1 MVTPRSSALAA
12 ELDRLVGA
20 GLERYRRGDVDGAL
34 AAWEEVLAVAPG
46 NLRAAGYVDY
56 VRAHY
61 DSLVGLIPAP
71 LTELLLPFGLDG
83 NDPSSEYEVSVSY
96 DGGPGERLAEPA
108 VEDGWGIELELAP
121 VAPPSAG
128 AQGSSPTIE
137 LDADEPPLRAV
148 PMPVRAPGVS
158 TFGDDDATSAYQG
171 LRRMPSRALSPLAF
185 DLGDDSGEATFGSTR
200 GPGPIEL
207 DLELGPS
214 LLPVSTSS
222 ARGADFD
229 REPSAELTIERA
241 PKAARPSIDLD
252 AATEDGLSKGR
263 TLPVA
268 APTSTR
274 PASLDVPT
282 RDLSARAAAPPPRAR
297 ISSSPPLPASQR
309 PTAQLGPMVLPSI
322 AELSLELDPSGDDG
336 GLDMDRAARELG
348 IEDHVP
354 ALDPPALAPPPSRHD
369 DAGAVSVEELRLPPP
384 PGRAKPVDDD
394 EHRAPVV
401 ARAGTTGLALQ
412 LLGQAD
418 RDRRPG
424 ESVDD
429 TARRRIGWLIERAR
443 TAAIAG
449 EHELVAAAI
458 DLALAESPD
467 SAVAQKLVHKHRETL
482 LDCYYRYFGALDRRP
497 LACGD
502 IAAVAPGSLEPRAA
516 FLWSR
521 IDGMMTYDELLDVAG
536 MGRLEACRHLALLMR
551 RGLVRSQS

>member
-1 MVTPRSSALAA
+1 MVTPRSSALSL
-12 ELDRLVGA
+12 ELDRLIGA

-46 NLRAAGYVDY
+46 NVRAAGYVDY

-61 DSLVGLIPAP
+61 DNLVGLMPAP

-83 NDPSSEYEVSVSY
+83 NDPSSEYEISVSY
-96 DGGPGERLAEPA
+96 DGGPAERLAEPA
-108 VEDGWGIELELAP
+108 VEDGWGLELELAP
-121 VAPPSAG
+121 VAPPPTAG

-148 PMPVRAPGVS
+148 PMPAPTPARAPGVT

-185 DLGDDSGEATFGSTR
+185 DLGDDSGEATFGGTR

-214 LLPVSTSS
+214 LMPATLVPPTLPPPSRIPT
-222 ARGADFD
+222 ARGLGGFDFD
-229 REPSAELTIERA
+229 REPSAERTIERA
-241 PKAARPSIDLD
+241 PTAAARPSIDPD
-252 AATEDGLSKGR
+252 AATEDGLVKGR
-263 TLPVA
+263 
-268 APTSTR
+268 
-274 PASLDVPT
+274 PAT
-282 RDLSARAAAPPPRAR
+282 RAR
-297 ISSSPPLPASQR
+297 ISSAPPLPASQR
-309 PTAQLGPMVLPSI
+309 PTAQLGPTALPSI
-322 AELSLELDPSGDDG
+322 AELSLELEGSDDG
-336 GLDMDRAARELG
+336 GLDVDRAARELG

-354 ALDPPALAPPPSRHD
+354 AHDPPTLAPPLSRHD
-369 DAGAVSVEELRLPPP
+369 DVGSVSVEELRLPPP
-384 PGRAKPVDDD
+384 PGRSKPVDDD
-394 EHRAPVV
+394 DHRAPVV

-412 LLGQAD
+412 LLAQAD
-418 RDRRPG
+418 RDRRPS
-424 ESVDD
+424 ETVDD
-429 TARRRIGWLIERAR
+429 LARRRITWLIERAR
-443 TAAIAG
+443 TAALAG
-449 EHELVAAAI
+449 EHEVVAAAI

-521 IDGMMTYDELLDVAG
+521 IDGMMTYDELLDVSG

-551 RGLVRSQS
+551 RGLVRSQP